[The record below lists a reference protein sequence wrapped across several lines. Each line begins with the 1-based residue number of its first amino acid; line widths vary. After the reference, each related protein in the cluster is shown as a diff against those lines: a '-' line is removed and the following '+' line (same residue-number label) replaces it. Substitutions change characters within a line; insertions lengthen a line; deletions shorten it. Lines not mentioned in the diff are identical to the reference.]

1 MQVKLTAAN
10 IALVCI
16 ACLLSEK
23 AVSVYRLTSAAATSP
38 SASLTLWG
46 ILLDGDSCNLGSPK
60 RDAALFLLRP
70 DRLTS
75 TRLVLV
81 LQQEAAVQRLLW
93 FPHCLN
99 KRVQRHCCRLWACL
113 AVPTDDVMAR
123 ELVKL
128 LV

>member
-1 MQVKLTAAN
+1 MQGKLTAVN
-10 IALVCI
+10 IALG
-16 ACLLSEK
+16 LHSLSFGK
-23 AVSVYRLTSAAATSP
+23 KSCKCVPLDQRCGCTSP

-70 DRLTS
+70 DRLFS
-75 TRLVLV
+75 TRLV

-93 FPHCLN
+93 IPHWLN

-113 AVPTDDVMAR
+113 AVTTDDVIAR

-128 LV
+128 LI